1 MTNQQAISNYNKLG
15 FLVPILIEVID
26 QLEETNQYK
35 KELKH
40 YLNRARTEAEKVLKT
55 HFNAYQFFGNVPKH
69 DEEGEIHSADI
80 YNITTKAYDEAFKF
94 FTQRSPSEVCSIMQ
108 LLKIAEE
115 KGIDY
120 TQINIPYQPVQ
131 R

>member
-15 FLVPILIEVID
+15 FLAPILIEIID

-35 KELKH
+35 KELKFH
-40 YLNRARTEAEKVLKT
+40 LNRAWHEAEKVVTT
-55 HFNAYQFFGNVPKH
+55 HFNAYDRHGEIEQVDGV
-69 DEEGEIHSADI
+69 EIHSFDI
-80 YNITTKAYDEAFKF
+80 YNITSKAYEDLFKI
-94 FTQRSPSEVCSIMQ
+94 FTEKKPNEIASIVQ

-120 TQINIPYQPVQ
+120 TQIDIPFQPVL

>member
-15 FLVPILIEVID
+15 FLAPILIEVID

-35 KELKH
+35 RELKFH
-40 YLNRARTEAEKVLKT
+40 LNRARKEAEKVVTT
-55 HFNAYQFFGNVPKH
+55 HFNAYDRHGKIEQVDGV
-69 DEEGEIHSADI
+69 EIHSFDI
-80 YNITTKAYDEAFKF
+80 YNITAKAYEELFKIFTEKNPNEIASIVQLIKEAEK
-94 FTQRSPSEVCSIMQ
+94 
-108 LLKIAEE
+108 